1 MSYFDCKELQEDIEL
16 YFDNLKVIGTGAF
29 GTVYSADTTLKAYEE
44 IGVDLPSTIALK
56 ELSIYAEGR
65 EELLHEIQIIKRLD
79 NPWTMKYYGCFESNS
94 LLYIVTE
101 LVPGKDLYDCI
112 SDRLVT
118 LDQKDIIVSKLAQA
132 ITNLHS
138 IGFIHRDLKLEN
150 IMFDTQTNSLKLIDY
165 GLACLHSTA
174 PSIGKCD
181 NFVGTP
187 GYFDPVLINPDNRK
201 LNNLI
206 LSDWWSYGQIVF
218 IVYTG
223 FQLWDVSK
231 GSRGRYYSYTD
242 MVSDDPS
249 IANDIPLR
257 FRHILSELTNPNLD
271 QSERP
276 SPHEILTVFTSAKTL
291 VQP

>member
-1 MSYFDCKELQEDIEL
+1 MMSYFDCKELQEDIEL

-118 LDQKDIIVSKLAQA
+118 LDQKDIIVK
-132 ITNLHS
+132 I
-138 IGFIHRDLKLEN
+138 
-150 IMFDTQTNSLKLIDY
+150 
-165 GLACLHSTA
+165 
-174 PSIGKCD
+174 
-181 NFVGTP
+181 
-187 GYFDPVLINPDNRK
+187 
-201 LNNLI
+201 
-206 LSDWWSYGQIVF
+206 
-218 IVYTG
+218 
-223 FQLWDVSK
+223 
-231 GSRGRYYSYTD
+231 
-242 MVSDDPS
+242 
-249 IANDIPLR
+249 
-257 FRHILSELTNPNLD
+257 
-271 QSERP
+271 
-276 SPHEILTVFTSAKTL
+276 SASHN
-291 VQP
+291 